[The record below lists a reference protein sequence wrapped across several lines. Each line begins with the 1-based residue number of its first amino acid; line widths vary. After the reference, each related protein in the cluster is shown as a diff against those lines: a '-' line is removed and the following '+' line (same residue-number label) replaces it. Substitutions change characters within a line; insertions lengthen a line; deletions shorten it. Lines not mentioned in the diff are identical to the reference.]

1 VLGRM
6 VWIWRWWPVRVDETR
21 RRAVR
26 CRCGGWDALRDVCA
40 KQGAETVYEQSAL
53 AVAC

>member
-1 VLGRM
+1 VWTKPDDQLARGAVPVRELGR
-6 VWIWRWWPVRVDETR
+6 
-21 RRAVR
+21 
-26 CRCGGWDALRDVCA
+26 LRDVCA